1 MQVSVETG
9 WSMRHGMGERERGGT
24 LACRRRLL
32 ALGLVGGVEDHAV
45 VQRVARLLVAQH
57 SAAAAGAPLRRLLVR
72 APFIDAFVIAQRGR
86 DALGA

>member
-1 MQVSVETG
+1 MVCMCPLKQGSWG
-9 WSMRHGMGERERGGT
+9 SHAAHGGERERGGT

-57 SAAAAGAPLRRLLVR
+57 SAAAAGALRRSTDR
-72 APFIDAFVIAQRGR
+72 S
-86 DALGA
+86 